1 VSGEPVKSERARRAR
16 ERVGGENFVDMRD
29 ESGKR
34 GYSWPPFEKGNLWQ
48 LRHGATVPRI
58 VDPIAEE
65 LVEGLLERR
74 PDLERF
80 PEALAAWGRAE
91 SRCLLLAAWFGDRG
105 LLDGKGQPT
114 ASAQLLNQSE
124 RLASEMRGR
133 LGLDPKSESE
143 LAQSQAQA
151 AASVVDLEAIR
162 AQGRKALERHREAGR
177 LAAEGGRQGDGD
189 AEG

>member
-1 VSGEPVKSERARRAR
+1 MSERPADSDRARRAR
-16 ERVGGENFVDMRD
+16 ARVEAEGGEYVDER
-29 ESGKR
+29 ETTGKR
-34 GYSWPPFEKGNLWQ
+34 GYRWPPFSKGNELQ
-48 LRHGATVPRI
+48 RRHGATMPKV
-58 VDPIAEE
+58 VDPISDE

-91 SRCLLLAAWFGDRG
+91 SRCLLLAAWFGEHG
-105 LLDGKGQPT
+105 LLDGKGQAT

-151 AASVVDLEAIR
+151 AASVVDLDAIR
-162 AQGRKALERHREAGR
+162 ARGRKALEAHRERER
-177 LAAEGGRQGDGD
+177 LSRGDEREGS
-189 AEG
+189 A

>member
-1 VSGEPVKSERARRAR
+1 MSGEGIQRRGDRPKPGEPGYVDERKTT
-16 ERVGGENFVDMRD
+16 
-29 ESGKR
+29 GKR
-34 GYSWPPFEKGNLWQ
+34 GYSWPQFAPNNEMAV
-48 LRHGATVPRI
+48 RHGATVPRI
-58 VDPIAEE
+58 VDPIAEQ

-91 SRCLLLAAWFGDRG
+91 SRCLLLAAWFSERG
-105 LLDGKGQPT
+105 LLDAKGQPT

-124 RLASEMRGR
+124 RLASEMRAR
-133 LGLDPKSESE
+133 LGVDPKAESE

-162 AQGRKALERHREAGR
+162 AQGRKALERRREAER
-177 LAAEGGRQGDGD
+177 LALAGERLAVGEGGD
-189 AEG
+189 AED